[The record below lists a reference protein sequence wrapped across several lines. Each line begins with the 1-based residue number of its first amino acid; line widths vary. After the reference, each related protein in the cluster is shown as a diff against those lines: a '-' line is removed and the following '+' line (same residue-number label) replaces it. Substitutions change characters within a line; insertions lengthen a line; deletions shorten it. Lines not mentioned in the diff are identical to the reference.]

1 MKVSMAVVA
10 TITWAAGRRFL
21 EGGTVVGFDDMSRS
35 AVCDY
40 IIKHAE
46 RKGWPG
52 WVFRAKRLA
61 ARFVVDT
68 TEFLLATLAR
78 THLPK
83 PVKAVYPRRMAVGEQ
98 DLHGIIPHRVSTFRR
113 YLGFKHGKRIRLA
126 RARAAARPT
135 AGATASREAFRLFAL
150 IVAHRARAVLAQ
162 IGEVVMRRVP
172 VGPSNVHTCPRSDVN
187 FHFNWLFS

>member
-1 MKVSMAVVA
+1 MAVVA

-61 ARFVVDT
+61 ARLVVDT

-98 DLHGIIPHRVSTFRR
+98 DLHRVIPHRVGAFRCD
-113 YLGFKHGKRIRLA
+113 LGFEHGECARLS
-126 RARAAARPT
+126 RAT
-135 AGATASREAFRLFAL
+135 AGAAPGTATSEAF
-150 IVAHRARAVLAQ
+150 
-162 IGEVVMRRVP
+162 
-172 VGPSNVHTCPRSDVN
+172 
-187 FHFNWLFS
+187 